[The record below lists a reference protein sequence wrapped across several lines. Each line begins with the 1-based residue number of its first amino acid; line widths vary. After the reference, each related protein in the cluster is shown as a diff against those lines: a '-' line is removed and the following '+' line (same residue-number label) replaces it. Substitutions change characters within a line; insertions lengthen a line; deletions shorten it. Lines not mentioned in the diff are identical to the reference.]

1 MSELSNY
8 LVKSLL
14 REMEEGVIV
23 LLPGGFKPPHGG
35 HLDLATRYA
44 ELPQVVEVKIL
55 IGPKERDGFTREQ
68 SIAVWKKLL
77 AGNPNVSVEAVAEDN
92 PLLAAYK
99 YIETAKPGTYALAAS
114 SKGED
119 YARVQKF
126 VQGHQPGAKYNRPGV
141 DVIEL
146 PLDVKP
152 LVYKDRRPE
161 SAAAVPGKSDNG
173 KGISASVLRV
183 DLKNNDYDGFETNY
197 PNVQSEVTLRAIWG
211 ILKKN
216 LQESKLRVFDFDD
229 TLVQTD
235 SKIYIDT
242 IDGRRIPMSP
252 AEYAVYMPNEGDKF
266 DFSEFGGE
274 IKFGKEL
281 KQYTN
286 LVRKMIQSPDKDRK
300 VVVLTAR
307 SNAKPVQDFLKTV
320 GIDIEVIAVAS
331 SDPNKKSEWIEK
343 QIQQGYD
350 DIYFLDDSPKN
361 IAAVKSMATKYPNI
375 KLRAQTVPKQDVP
388 AQNFLRESS
397 LLTEGGAAGHLA
409 HPYED
414 YDLTFD
420 DVRNMI
426 TAALSGKLEYAQEKL
441 DGQNL
446 MITYKDGQVRAARN
460 KGHIKNYGENSL
472 TTDQMKQM
480 FSGRGAIEAAFVESM
495 RDLETAIGKL
505 NKEQKEKFFEN
516 GKKFISLEILYP
528 DTTNVVPYGSSQI
541 RMHHFKVYDQEGNIT
556 GEDVA
561 GIYEL
566 QKALNLVQAEN
577 QKTFK
582 IKTTDPAE
590 LKQDSDYEA
599 QLKSFL
605 DKLKEIQNTFS
616 LKNNDQLNAYF
627 AAWWKKYVE
636 DNAKKYNYKITPELV
651 TLLVRRWAFF
661 DKSVKIGDIKKQITD
676 PKFLAWVDNFDKT
689 EVDTVRKT
697 ANKPVER
704 LFLELGVRVLRNI
717 SNLTTINPDDAVGKM
732 KNDVEAAIRGIKSVA
747 QDPNAQKSDAAMKF
761 LKREL
766 LRLRNIGGY
775 KAILPTEGIVFKY
788 NGKLYKLT
796 GAFAPINQILGY
808 LRF

>member
-1 MSELSNY
+1 
-8 LVKSLL
+8 
-14 REMEEGVIV
+14 MEEGVTV

-44 ELPQVVEVKIL
+44 AVPQVAQVKIL

-77 AGNPNVSVEAVAEDN
+77 AGNPNVSVEAVSEDN

-119 YARVQKF
+119 YVRVQKF
-126 VQGHQPGAKYNRPGV
+126 VQGHQQGAKYGRPGV
-141 DVIEL
+141 NVIEL

-152 LVYKDRRPE
+152 MLYIGRNPK
-161 SAAAVPGKSDNG
+161 SIASVPGKSDNG

-183 DLKNNDYDGFETNY
+183 DLKNSDFEGFKTNY
-197 PNVQSEVTLRAIWG
+197 PNVKSESTLKAIWD
-211 ILKKN
+211 ILKKT

-229 TLVQTD
+229 TLAQTD
-235 SKIYIDT
+235 SKIYVHT
-242 IDGRRIPMSP
+242 IDGRKVPMSP
-252 AEYAVYMPNEGDKF
+252 AQYAVYMPNEGDKF
-266 DFSEFGGE
+266 DFTEFDGD

-281 KQYTN
+281 KQYTGI
-286 LVRKMIQSPDKDRK
+286 LRKMLQSPDTDRK

-307 SNAKPVQDFLKTV
+307 GDAKPVQDFLKT
-320 GIDIEVIAVAS
+320 IDIDVPVIAVNS
-331 SDPNKKSEWIEK
+331 SDPNLKSQWIEK
-343 QIQQGYD
+343 QIQQGFD

-361 IAAVKSMATKYPNI
+361 IAAVKSMATKYPDI
-375 KLRAQTVPKQDVP
+375 KLRAQIVSKPDIP
-388 AQNFLRESS
+388 AQNYLREVR
-397 LLTEGGAAGHLA
+397 LITEGGAAGHLA

-420 DVRNMI
+420 DVKNMI

-446 MITYKDGQVRAARN
+446 MITFKDGQVRAARN
-460 KGHIKNYGENSL
+460 KGQIKNYGENSL
-472 TTDQMKQM
+472 TTDQIKQM
-480 FSGRGAIEAAFVESM
+480 FAGRGAIESAFVESM
-495 RDLETAIGKL
+495 RDLETAINKL
-505 NKEQKEKFFEN
+505 DKVQKEKFFEN

-541 RMHHFKVYDQEGNIT
+541 RMHHFKVYDQEGNIMS
-556 GEDVA
+556 EDVA

-599 QLKSFL
+599 QTKNFL
-605 DKLKEIQNTFS
+605 TKLKAIQSNYS
-616 LKNNDQLNAYF
+616 LKDNDELNAYF
-627 AAWWKKYVE
+627 AAWWKKYIE
-636 DNAKKYNYKITPELV
+636 DSAKKYSYKLTPELLK
-651 TLLVRRWAFF
+651 LLIQRWAFY

-689 EVDTVRKT
+689 EVDVVRKT
-697 ANKPVER
+697 AGRPVES

-717 SNLTTINPDDAVGKM
+717 SNLTTINPDDAVSKM
-732 KNDVEAAIRGIKSVA
+732 KADVEAAISGIKSVA
-747 QDPNAQKSDAAMKF
+747 RDPNAQKSDAAMKF

>member
-1 MSELSNY
+1 MSELSNF
-8 LVKSLL
+8 LAKSLL
-14 REMEEGVIV
+14 REMGEGVTV

-35 HLDLATRYA
+35 HLDLATKYA
-44 ELPQVVEVKIL
+44 SLPQVSQVKIL

-68 SIAVWKKLL
+68 SIAVWKQLL
-77 AGNPNVSVEAVAEDN
+77 GGNPNISVEAVAEDN

-126 VQGHQPGAKYNRPGV
+126 VQGHQQGAKYHRPGV
-141 DVIEL
+141 NVIEL

-152 LVYKDRRPE
+152 LLYKDRRPE
-161 SAAAVPGKSDNG
+161 STAAAPGKSENG

-197 PNVQSEVTLRAIWG
+197 PGASEPVLRAIWG
-211 ILKKN
+211 ILRKN
-216 LQESKLRVFDFDD
+216 LNESKLRVFDFDD
-229 TLVQTD
+229 TLVQID
-235 SKIYIDT
+235 SKIYVHT
-242 IDGRRIPMSP
+242 IDGRKIPMTP
-252 AEYAVYMPNEGDKF
+252 AQYAVYMPNEGDKF
-266 DFSEFGGE
+266 DYSEFHGD
-274 IKFGKEL
+274 IKFAKEL
-281 KQYTN
+281 KQYTTIMK
-286 LVRKMIQSPDKDRK
+286 RMIQSPDTDRK

-307 SNAKPVQDFLKTV
+307 ANAKPVEDFLKTI
-320 GIDIEVIAVAS
+320 GIDVPVIAVGS
-331 SDPNKKSEWIEK
+331 SDPNLKSQWIEK

-361 IAAVKSMATKYPNI
+361 IAAVKSMASRYPNV
-375 KLRAQTVPKQDVP
+375 KLRAQTVYKQDVP
-388 AQNFLRESS
+388 AQNFLREKM
-397 LLTEGGAAGHLA
+397 LINEGGAAGHLA

-414 YDLTFD
+414 YDLTFN

-446 MITYKDGQVRAARN
+446 MVTYKDGQVRAARN
-460 KGHIKNYGENSL
+460 KGQIKNFGENSL
-472 TTDQMKQM
+472 TTDQVKQM
-480 FSGRGAIEAAFVESM
+480 FAGRGAIESAFVESM
-495 RDLETAIGKL
+495 RDLETAINKL
-505 NKEQKEKFFEN
+505 DKEQKESFFEN

-541 RMHHFKVYDQEGNIT
+541 RMHHFKVYDQEGNIVD
-556 GEDVA
+556 EDVA

-566 QKALNLVQAEN
+566 QKALNLVQAQN

-590 LKQDSDYEA
+590 LKQDTDYEN

-605 DKLKEIQNTFS
+605 NKLKAIQSAFS
-616 LKNNDQLNAYF
+616 LKDNDQLNAYF
-627 AAWWKKYVE
+627 SAWWKKYIE
-636 DNAKKYNYKITPELV
+636 ENAKKYSYALTPEL
-651 TLLVRRWAFF
+651 LQALIKRWAFY
-661 DKSVKIGDIKKQITD
+661 DKSVNIGEIKKQITD

-689 EVDTVRKT
+689 QVDVVRKT
-697 ANKPVER
+697 ASKPVEG

-717 SNLTTINPDDAVGKM
+717 SNLTTINPDDAVSKM
-732 KNDVEAAIRGIKSVA
+732 KADVEAAISGIKSVA